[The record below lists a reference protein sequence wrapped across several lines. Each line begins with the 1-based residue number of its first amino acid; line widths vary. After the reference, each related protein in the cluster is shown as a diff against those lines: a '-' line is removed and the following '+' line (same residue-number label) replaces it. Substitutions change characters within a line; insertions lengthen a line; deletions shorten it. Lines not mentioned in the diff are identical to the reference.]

1 MGINKPR
8 HTNTPPKQL
17 STKPKY
23 MTLQWPDIGEFID
36 DEDQDIPKP
45 GQLMK
50 DFCYRVSDLG
60 FPILEDAMK
69 MVQMLDK

>member
-1 MGINKPR
+1 
-8 HTNTPPKQL
+8 
-17 STKPKY
+17 
-23 MTLQWPDIGEFID
+23 MTLQWPNIGEFID
-36 DEDQDIPKP
+36 DEDQDMPKP